1 MRAIAVKDRL
11 VERMP
16 GGWTY
21 TQLADAANGARQGSL
36 VRSVCDPDG
45 KVLAHTHDV
54 EQITLFQSGEGYM
67 AVGKDILAVKAGSVV
82 VVPAGTPHG
91 VWNPNAK
98 KLEYLV
104 FCPAPD
110 VPIQYLPPKA
120 AAAMDRYLRLFHNAG
135 DIAIRTTPIALA
147 GSGEDI

>member
-21 TQLADAANGARQGSL
+21 SQLTDATHGAHQGSL
-36 VRSVCDPDG
+36 VRSVCDADG

-54 EQITLFQSGEGYM
+54 EQITMFQSGEGYM
-67 AVGKDILAVKAGSVV
+67 AVGKDIVAVKAGSVV

-98 KLEYLV
+98 RLEYLA
-104 FCPAPD
+104 FCPATN
-110 VPIQYLPPKA
+110 VQIQYLPPNEA
-120 AAAMDRYLRLFHNAG
+120 AVIERYMSLFHNAG
-135 DIAIRTTPIALA
+135 DIAIRTHAIALA
-147 GSGEDI
+147 GSGADI